1 MIVKFKYNKPSLKRL
16 GDGTLDLEKPQ
27 YEEVTGKM
35 FIKDVF
41 DKLNKEKVIWNLK
54 IEIGKD

>member
-16 GDGTLDLEKPQ
+16 GDGMLDLGKPQ

-35 FIKDVF
+35 FIEDVF
-41 DKLNKEKVIWNLK
+41 DELNKEEVIWNLK

>member
-1 MIVKFKYNKPSLKRL
+1 MIVKFKYNKPSIKRL
-16 GDGTLDLEKPQ
+16 ADGTLDLDKPQ

-41 DKLNKEKVIWNLK
+41 DQLNKEKVIWNLK

>member
-1 MIVKFKYNKPSLKRL
+1 MIVKFKYNRPALKRL
-16 GDGTLDLEKPQ
+16 GDGTLDLKKPQ

-41 DKLNKEKVIWNLK
+41 DQLNKEKVIWNLK